1 MREVVSIIIPVY
13 NVEKYLEKCI
23 NSVLEQTFKDIK
35 IILVD
40 DGSTDKSPDICDKYS
55 KKDERVCVIHKK
67 NQGVSEA
74 RNTGINNAN
83 GKYVIFIDS
92 DDCIDKDLVD
102 KYIQLMERKK
112 ADFLL
117 NRYRVIDNQNVR
129 DCIEFYKT
137 GSITREQAFNFLF
150 CQHGVFGS
158 VWCKMFVLDV
168 IKKNNLKFDAS
179 TRIAEDLLFNAQYMK
194 FANSIVYINEPKY
207 SYYLRKDSAL
217 GNFWLGYNEKWFEYL
232 WVMKQFLYNDKYSY
246 ITCKDTI
253 KASYCRTCIN
263 VYARLKVLNKR
274 EDVRKDIKKE
284 AHKYMPYLI
293 KGDTFSSKTKI
304 ITVLKY
310 IFPSIVKVK
319 S

>member
-112 ADFLL
+112 ADFLV
-117 NRYRVIDNQNVR
+117 NSERFIDN
-129 DCIEFYKT
+129 
-137 GSITREQAFNFLF
+137 
-150 CQHGVFGS
+150 
-158 VWCKMFVLDV
+158 
-168 IKKNNLKFDAS
+168 
-179 TRIAEDLLFNAQYMK
+179 
-194 FANSIVYINEPKY
+194 
-207 SYYLRKDSAL
+207 
-217 GNFWLGYNEKWFEYL
+217 
-232 WVMKQFLYNDKYSY
+232 
-246 ITCKDTI
+246 
-253 KASYCRTCIN
+253 
-263 VYARLKVLNKR
+263 
-274 EDVRKDIKKE
+274 
-284 AHKYMPYLI
+284 
-293 KGDTFSSKTKI
+293 
-304 ITVLKY
+304 
-310 IFPSIVKVK
+310 
-319 S
+319 